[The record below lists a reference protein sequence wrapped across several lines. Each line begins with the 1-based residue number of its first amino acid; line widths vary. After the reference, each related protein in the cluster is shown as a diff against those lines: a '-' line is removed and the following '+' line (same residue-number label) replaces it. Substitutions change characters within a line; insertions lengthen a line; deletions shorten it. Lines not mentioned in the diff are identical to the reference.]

1 MQAANAIGVSR
12 TTFQSRLREG
22 LARASSAAWFS
33 LSGIWIIWTEGRTM
47 ATPNQKRGAAAL
59 VAAALIATPFIGKLE
74 GKRNDPYLDS
84 QKILTVCMGETRVEM
99 RRYSDAECKAML
111 DAAITNDFGP
121 RVLACTPGIAD
132 KPRVLA
138 SAISL
143 SYNIGSAGYC
153 RSTAARK
160 FNAGDIRGGCNAFM
174 LWDRPREIIGRR
186 KKERDLCLSGVAP

>member
-1 MQAANAIGVSR
+1 
-12 TTFQSRLREG
+12 
-22 LARASSAAWFS
+22 
-33 LSGIWIIWTEGRTM
+33 M
-47 ATPNQKRGAAAL
+47 ATPNQKRGALAL
-59 VAAALIATPFIGKLE
+59 VAAALIATPFIGARE
-74 GKRNDPYLDS
+74 GKRNDPYIDS
-84 QKILTVCMGETRVEM
+84 VGVLTVCYGETRVNM
-99 RRYSDAECKAML
+99 RRYTNAEC
-111 DAAITNDFGP
+111 DAQLQSAITNDFGP

-138 SAISL
+138 SAISF

-186 KKERDLCLSGVAP
+186 AKERDLCLSGAS